1 KGKAAAYKQRH
12 GRILLLADQGPHGG
26 KKMSDSAI
34 AQALACGQATVER
47 IRKRFVL
54 EGFDAA
60 LGRKNRTNYRR
71 KIDGKAEARLIALT
85 CSEVPDG
92 YDRWTLRL
100 LADKMVE
107 LKIVDS
113 CGKDTVHRT
122 LKKNEIKAWLKN
134 RNRQANNIDWRFTT
148 EDARIKLKKLYQSID

>member
-1 KGKAAAYKQRH
+1 MANEAKYVVELTSEERSLIKRMLSKGKAAAYKQRH

-26 KKMSDSAI
+26 RKMSDSAI

-47 IRKRFVL
+47 IRKRFVV
-54 EGFDAA
+54 EGFELA
-60 LGRKNRTNYRR
+60 LSRKNRTNYQR
-71 KIDGKAEARLIALT
+71 KIDGKAEAHLIALA
-85 CSEVPDG
+85 CSKAPDG

-100 LADKMVE
+100 LADKLVE

-122 LKKNEIKAWLKN
+122 LKKTNLS
-134 RNRQANNIDWRFTT
+134 
-148 EDARIKLKKLYQSID
+148 LG

>member
-1 KGKAAAYKQRH
+1 MANEAKYVVELTSEESRQIKRILSKGKAAAYKQRH
-12 GRILLLADQGPHGG
+12 GRILLLTDQGPHGG
-26 KKMSDSAI
+26 KKMSDTAI
-34 AQALACGQATVER
+34 AQALDCGQATVER

-54 EGFDAA
+54 EGFEMA

-71 KIDGKAEARLIALT
+71 KIDGKAEAHLIALT
-85 CSEVPDG
+85 CSKAPDG

-100 LADKMVE
+100 LADKLVE

-122 LKKNEIKAWLKN
+122 LKKTSLS
-134 RNRQANNIDWRFTT
+134 
-148 EDARIKLKKLYQSID
+148 LG

>member
-1 KGKAAAYKQRH
+1 MANEAKYVVELTTEERSQIRQMLSKGKAAAYKQRH
-12 GRILLLADQGPHGG
+12 GRILLLTDQGPHSD
-26 KKMSDSAI
+26 KKMSDIAI

-54 EGFDAA
+54 EGFEAA

-71 KIDGKAEARLIALT
+71 KIDGKAEAHLIALT
-85 CSEVPDG
+85 CSKVPDG

-100 LADKMVE
+100 LAEKLVE

-122 LKKNEIKAWLKN
+122 LKKTNLS
-134 RNRQANNIDWRFTT
+134 
-148 EDARIKLKKLYQSID
+148 LG

>member
-1 KGKAAAYKQRH
+1 MANEVKYIVELTSEERSLIKQMLSKGKAAAYKQRH

-26 KKMSDSAI
+26 KKMSDVAI

-47 IRKRFVL
+47 IRKHFVL
-54 EGFDAA
+54 EGFEVA

-71 KIDGKAEARLIALT
+71 KIDGKAEAHLIALT
-85 CSEVPDG
+85 CSKVPDG
-92 YDRWTLRL
+92 YDHWTLRL
-100 LADKMVE
+100 LADKLVE

-122 LKKNEIKAWLKN
+122 LKK
-134 RNRQANNIDWRFTT
+134 T
-148 EDARIKLKKLYQSID
+148 KLSLG